1 MRQTAL
7 LLFMAITMIGCSV
20 LKPTPRQEAAYLV
33 DFRPYSSA
41 DFFLSPDPYQGEFE
55 PIGEIRVEV
64 TPALIEPS
72 KQSKFQDPIYAQ
84 KNGIVPEVVPMED
97 LLESVVGQA
106 LNFGANGIA
115 NLKVSTEVVSVV
127 THKGLFTVSTMDVTK
142 YIITGFCIVRK

>member
-72 KQSKFQDPIYAQ
+72 KQSKFQDTIYAQ
-84 KNGIVPEVVPMED
+84 KQEN
-97 LLESVVGQA
+97 LE
-106 LNFGANGIA
+106 NI
-115 NLKVSTEVVSVV
+115 LKKVLTS
-127 THKGLFTVSTMDVTK
+127 
-142 YIITGFCIVRK
+142 